1 MAKQRVL
8 IVEDESIAAL
18 ALEMELTA
26 LGHDVVAVVAS
37 GADAIRKAMELD
49 PDIIFMDIY
58 LDGEMTGIEVV
69 RRIHTARKIPIVYTT
84 ASQNPEILA
93 EVRSTEHIAL
103 LQKPYLP
110 MEVLR
115 VLQAKDV

>member
-1 MAKQRVL
+1 MAKRRVL
-8 IVEDESIAAL
+8 IVEDEAIAAL
-18 ALEMELTA
+18 ALQMELDG
-26 LGHDVVAVVAS
+26 LGHEIVGVVAS
-37 GADAIRKAMELD
+37 GTEAVTKALELD

-58 LDGEMTGIEVV
+58 LDGEMTGIEAV
-69 RRIHTARKIPIVYTT
+69 RRIHSVRKIPIVYTT

-93 EVRSTEHIAL
+93 EVKSTEHIAL

-115 VLQAKDV
+115 IFHSRIP